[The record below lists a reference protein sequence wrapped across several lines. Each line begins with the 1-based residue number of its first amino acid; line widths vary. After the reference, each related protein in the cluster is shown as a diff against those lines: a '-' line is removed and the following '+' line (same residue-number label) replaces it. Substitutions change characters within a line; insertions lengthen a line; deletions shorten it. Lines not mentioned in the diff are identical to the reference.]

1 MSTQLQKRPM
11 TINGMLEAYKN
22 QIAAALPKHITPDRM
37 ARLAL
42 TAIRRNARLGEA
54 DPISLFGAI
63 IQSAQ
68 LGLEPGINAHLVPFK
83 NNRRGGVIE
92 VQMIPDYRG
101 LVALAR
107 RSGEITRFK
116 AEVVREN
123 DEFDY
128 EDGTQ
133 AHLRH
138 KPAIHNRG
146 EIIGA
151 YAIAKFRDSEDTEF
165 VFMPREDIDAIRA
178 RSKSADDGPWVTD
191 YAAMAKKT
199 VAKQLVKWL
208 PVSVELQHAV
218 QLDDLADV
226 GKSQGNAAII
236 AGEYLTVDSDEEELP
251 AETRTDAVK
260 NKLKGAAKKGEQAH
274 NAELL
279 TAILNAISSSQTE
292 EDLLE
297 AEDLIRELEHPEDKA
312 KCQQALEHKR
322 KVMAR
327 SQPA

>member
-1 MSTQLQKRPM
+1 
-11 TINGMLEAYKN
+11 
-22 QIAAALPKHITPDRM
+22 
-37 ARLAL
+37 
-42 TAIRRNARLGEA
+42 
-54 DPISLFGAI
+54 
-63 IQSAQ
+63 
-68 LGLEPGINAHLVPFK
+68 
-83 NNRRGGVIE
+83 
-92 VQMIPDYRG
+92 
-101 LVALAR
+101 
-107 RSGEITRFK
+107 
-116 AEVVREN
+116 
-123 DEFDY
+123 
-128 EDGTQ
+128 
-133 AHLRH
+133 
-138 KPAIHNRG
+138 
-146 EIIGA
+146 
-151 YAIAKFRDSEDTEF
+151 
-165 VFMPREDIDAIRA
+165 
-178 RSKSADDGPWVTD
+178 
-191 YAAMAKKT
+191 MAKKT